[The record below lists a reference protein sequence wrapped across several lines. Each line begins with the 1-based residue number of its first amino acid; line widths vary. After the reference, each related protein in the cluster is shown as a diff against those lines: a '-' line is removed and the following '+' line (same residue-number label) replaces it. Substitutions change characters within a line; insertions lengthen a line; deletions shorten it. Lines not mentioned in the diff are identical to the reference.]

1 MLARV
6 EYTVK
11 GELTDS
17 DIQELKIMQELED
30 IMLRNEGDKREKEQ
44 EQNEKMIAVYKDTN
58 EAYDRKLQ
66 QR

>member
-1 MLARV
+1 MLASV

-30 IMLRNEGDKREKEQ
+30 IMIRNETEK
-44 EQNEKMIAVYKDTN
+44 EQNEKNDCVI
-58 EAYDRKLQ
+58 
-66 QR
+66 